1 MPRLIVPS
9 RGGGTKLMRTLLGG
23 AAEGEGDPSG
33 VGETEGDSSG
43 VSEREVDSSDVG
55 EGVGAGDSCAAAI
68 TAIAIHDAAIR
79 NPQLMPVRL
88 GPIRDSSI
96 IAPVHVRKKVIAP
109 FTIAQKFFIHI
120 VSCKLIVQSIEAGKM
135 IHRAFGC
142 VFACRSG
149 FHEECPVA

>member
-23 AAEGEGDPSG
+23 AAKREKK
-33 VGETEGDSSG
+33 TSG
-43 VSEREVDSSDVG
+43 VSETEGDSSDVG

-109 FTIAQKFFIHI
+109 FTIAQKFFI
-120 VSCKLIVQSIEAGKM
+120 
-135 IHRAFGC
+135 
-142 VFACRSG
+142 
-149 FHEECPVA
+149 